1 MIPTQ
6 TEIDQFCNKGGGILI
21 CPSDNRTPG
30 PKGFPTVPGSTSSS
44 KRPLMRARSALAGF
58 TLPPPTGSAYVVE
71 TAQREGRVPDLAA
84 LDAGAAACV
93 SQPYIAG
100 VLALPVRFARPQ
112 RSGVRG
118 Y

>member
-1 MIPTQ
+1 LNRP
-6 TEIDQFCNKGGGILI
+6 DCNTLRDAVRLWMRDE
-21 CPSDNRTPG
+21 PLTNSDER
-30 PKGFPTVPGSTSSS
+30 STS
-44 KRPLMRARSALAGF
+44 RSALAGF